1 MFTAL
6 AFEVLVSPTM
16 LLKQEGEKNM
26 QFVINHITFQVQ
38 SQFLKLLFTGEEKQA
53 QRIQSIFAQY
63 QRVGDYQGYSLTQIS
78 IYCLF
83 VSLYILVLH
92 FLVCH
97 FEADRTQQCQGKIC
111 SSSFSVLEGVMNAG
125 NLLKKKVRV
134 ILAWVSL
141 VEHSEFLG
149 N

>member
-1 MFTAL
+1 
-6 AFEVLVSPTM
+6 
-16 LLKQEGEKNM
+16 M

-97 FEADRTQQCQGKIC
+97 FEANRTQQC
-111 SSSFSVLEGVMNAG
+111 
-125 NLLKKKVRV
+125 
-134 ILAWVSL
+134 
-141 VEHSEFLG
+141 
-149 N
+149 